1 MPTKLDRIQ
10 IDYRLQFLT
19 PFHCGTGTRTGLI
32 DRTVARD
39 RDGYL
44 YVPGSTLKGVLR
56 EYCEQLSRFF
66 ALDGQ
71 EKKKVTS
78 PHDAKA
84 VVRGQD
90 QALSMVTRIFGSQ
103 YHPGRLFFDDMLQ
116 SQENITL
123 YSSDV
128 EEDKRN
134 ECECEEQGNQYKK
147 KKDGRYKEI
156 QVGINTQVRLDRLT
170 RTAVKGALYTS
181 EFGIRNLHFYGTIA
195 GWLECTAIDPD
206 YHECFANK
214 DVPANSPTYS
224 LLLLLAGLNMIER
237 LGGNKSTGKGQC
249 QCTIMQVKVNQI
261 DSPIEHWQTWLEH
274 LDALEYYA
282 LMQEERES

>member
-19 PFHCGTGTRTGLI
+19 PFHCGTGTRIGLI

-39 RDGYL
+39 RNDYL

-71 EKKKVTS
+71 EKEKVTS

-90 QALSMVTRIFGSQ
+90 QTLSMVTRIFGSQ
-103 YHPGRLFFDDMLQ
+103 YHPGRLFFDDVLQ
-116 SQENITL
+116 SQDDIAL

-128 EEDKRN
+128 KEDDRDDKKADER
-134 ECECEEQGNQYKK
+134 GYKK
-147 KKDGRYKEI
+147 PDGRYKEL

-181 EFGIRNLHFYGTIA
+181 EFGIRNLHFYSTIA

-214 DVPANSPTYS
+214 DIPANSPTYS

-249 QCTIMQVKVNQI
+249 QCEIMQVKVNQK
-261 DSPIEHWQTWLEH
+261 DCPKEHWQTWLEN

>member
-1 MPTKLDRIQ
+1 MKLDRIQ
-10 IDYRLQFLT
+10 VDYTLQFLT
-19 PFHCGTGTRTGLI
+19 PFHCGTGSRIGII

-39 RDGYL
+39 RNGYL
-44 YVPGSTLKGVLR
+44 YIPGSYTQGVLR

-71 EKKKVTS
+71 EKEKVTG

-90 QALSMVTRIFGSQ
+90 QALSMVTRIFGSH
-103 YHPGRLFFDDMLQ
+103 YHPGRLFFDDVLQ
-116 SQENITL
+116 SQDDIAL
-123 YSSDV
+123 YSSDIK
-128 EEDKRN
+128 EDDR
-134 ECECEEQGNQYKK
+134 GDKK
-147 KKDGRYKEI
+147 ADGRYKEI

-170 RTAVKGALYTS
+170 RTAVKKALYTS
-181 EFGIRNLHFYGTIA
+181 EFGIRNLCFYGTIT

-206 YHECFANK
+206 FHECFANK
-214 DVPANSPTYS
+214 DTPAYSPTYS

-249 QCTIMQVKVNQI
+249 QCEIMQVKVNQK
-261 DSPIEHWQTWLEH
+261 EYTEGNWKVWLEH

-282 LMQEERES
+282 LMQEASES